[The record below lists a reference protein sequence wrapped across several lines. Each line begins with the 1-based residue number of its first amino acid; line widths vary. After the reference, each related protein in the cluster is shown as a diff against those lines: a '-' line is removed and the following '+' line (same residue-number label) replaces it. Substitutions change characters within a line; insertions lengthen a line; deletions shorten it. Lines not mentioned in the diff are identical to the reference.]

1 MADTAAGAPLT
12 KRLASAHGLNWAF
25 DNRYRWAWYFWP
37 QAVAVL
43 AAAWLLAGMPDVIP
57 HGEWSKPAE
66 TAGAQMDSLRDSAK
80 TDTGARERLKRL
92 ADAGDPFA
100 QFSYGTL
107 FDPVFKLTDF
117 PDINTALEWYLKAA
131 NQGHTN
137 AQMDYGWRYFYGEAG
152 LKVDY
157 DKGFPWLLK
166 AAQQGALL
174 AQRAVGE
181 AYRDGHGTTADLATS
196 LKWFRAAAD
205 KGDTYSQEEIGDAYA
220 EGKVGY
226 DKNMTEA
233 INWHRKAADQKSA
246 YAQRKLGV
254 VYLYGQGGIG
264 RDPAT
269 AYGYLK
275 PAADSADK
283 VAQYCLGV
291 MYQQGIF
298 VKEDLASAIDWYKK
312 SADQGYADAQNAMGL
327 AYLNGV
333 GTAKDKDTA
342 KSWFEKAAANG
353 SDDAAKNLKSL
364 GAAVPQRNEV
374 VPDAKPQAPGSSET
388 SGASV
393 CLNETNPGTAMSM
406 CQVFLGNNAG
416 LSKETITAVYNKLA
430 LASLQLKGLQNG
442 AVVDEEVSRH
452 NYEPGR
458 ALHRGAGLCWA
469 QGLESCDRGV
479 QCRARHRSQIYT
491 GLPPA
496 RRSLPA
502 DGR

>member
-1 MADTAAGAPLT
+1 MAETAASAPLS

-43 AAAWLLAGMPDVIP
+43 AAVWLLAGMPDVIP

-137 AQMDYGWRYFYGEAG
+137 AQLAYGWRYFYGEAG

-205 KGDTYSQEEIGDAYA
+205 EGDAYSQEEIGDAYA
-220 EGKVGY
+220 EGKPGY

-233 INWHRKAADQKSA
+233 IAWYRKAAEQNGLRT
-246 YAQRKLGV
+246 AQARHHLFARP
-254 VYLYGQGGIG
+254 G
-264 RDPAT
+264 RRRNGPRRC
-269 AYGYLK
+269 LHLLRQS
-275 PAADSADK
+275 AADGPDK
-283 VAQYCLGV
+283 VAQYYLGT

-298 VKEDLASAIDWYKK
+298 VKEDLAAAIGWYKK
-312 SADQGYADAQNAMGL
+312 SADQGYADAKNAMGL

-333 GTAKDKDTA
+333 GVAKDKDTA
-342 KSWFEKAAANG
+342 KAWFEKAAANG
-353 SDDAAKNLKSL
+353 NEEAAKSLKSL

-374 VPDAKPQAPGSSET
+374 CPTPNRRP
-388 SGASV
+388 
-393 CLNETNPGTAMSM
+393 
-406 CQVFLGNNAG
+406 
-416 LSKETITAVYNKLA
+416 
-430 LASLQLKGLQNG
+430 G
-442 AVVDEEVSRH
+442 AVRD
-452 NYEPGR
+452 
-458 ALHRGAGLCWA
+458 
-469 QGLESCDRGV
+469 
-479 QCRARHRSQIYT
+479 
-491 GLPPA
+491 
-496 RRSLPA
+496 
-502 DGR
+502 